1 MKRLKEINIP
11 DLPFKEE
18 IINSNFTHLEM
29 RHITANY
36 NYKYNEMYLN
46 PIRKVYPKEFTSLL
60 DNSQLN
66 AIHQCLKYKIGLI
79 QGPPGTG
86 KTHVGTILADIL
98 LQNLK
103 PGAQILVVCFT
114 NHALDSFIEG
124 ILKYTDNV
132 VRIGGRCKNEIVR
145 KKMLDNKDKIYN
157 KTYKGII
164 NNLESIGVEMKD
176 ITALMDVGKR
186 VDYKHVKL
194 YYKELLDKIIYDFF
208 GFINSF
214 LNKNNSGNFN
224 VMNLIDKKKLED
236 FRKSI
241 YIFWNFIDN
250 DKKRNNFPD
259 QIILDI
265 LSYLKIKED
274 KINSIL
280 DNICHNMDGYDKDNI
295 YILNY
300 LNNNNYNEIINNNNI
315 FEENKNN
322 EESEE
327 EDDEEE
333 IQQNLDRLDLDFYN
347 DEIEQK
353 DKDINEIKEL
363 SEENEYEIND
373 IKKLTPLNEEKFNYL
388 INNKNINFF
397 RLGPK
402 IIKLIIDYMKNKIL
416 LSQLNQQN
424 NYFKTFNTLLTKK
437 RGISYV
443 RCTKNKKF

>member
-1 MKRLKEINIP
+1 
-11 DLPFKEE
+11 
-18 IINSNFTHLEM
+18 
-29 RHITANY
+29 
-36 NYKYNEMYLN
+36 
-46 PIRKVYPKEFTSLL
+46 
-60 DNSQLN
+60 
-66 AIHQCLKYKIGLI
+66 
-79 QGPPGTG
+79 
-86 KTHVGTILADIL
+86 
-98 LQNLK
+98 
-103 PGAQILVVCFT
+103 
-114 NHALDSFIEG
+114 
-124 ILKYTDNV
+124 
-132 VRIGGRCKNEIVR
+132 
-145 KKMLDNKDKIYN
+145 
-157 KTYKGII
+157 
-164 NNLESIGVEMKD
+164 
-176 ITALMDVGKR
+176 
-186 VDYKHVKL
+186 
-194 YYKELLDKIIYDFF
+194 
-208 GFINSF
+208 
-214 LNKNNSGNFN
+214 
-224 VMNLIDKKKLED
+224 
-236 FRKSI
+236 
-241 YIFWNFIDN
+241 
-250 DKKRNNFPD
+250 
-259 QIILDI
+259 
-265 LSYLKIKED
+265 
-274 KINSIL
+274 
-280 DNICHNMDGYDKDNI
+280 MDGYDIDNV

-437 RGISYV
+437 NEESVMLDAQKIKNYKIVAMTTTGAAKYSTVLEQNNFEKVIIEEAAEVLESHILSLL
-443 RCTKNKKF
+443 TKNTEQLILIGDHKQLRPKPYNYELEIKYNFGVSMFERLINNEIPYYSLKYQRRMKPIFADFVRIIYGPNEYLDYEDVKNKEKVKGMEKDMFIITHNQLETENEGLKNIWLIYVNICCFKIMKKIKLLFSHFM